1 MKIFIIF
8 LLLFKAQL
16 VFGCYCV
23 DAPLEKRYL
32 ESDYVYLGQVQS
44 STLGDNGVVTNELV
58 ELERIEGVTD
68 TKTVKNTLF
77 PEDMCA
83 SHMVVGYKYVVFGK
97 TGSIP
102 EISSCSN
109 TRSLGDIGKE
119 GLAQLQEMANKRNQ

>member
-1 MKIFIIF
+1 M
-8 LLLFKAQL
+8 
-16 VFGCYCV
+16 
-23 DAPLEKRYL
+23 

-58 ELERIEGVTD
+58 ILEKIKGVAD
-68 TKTVKNTLF
+68 TKNVKNTLF
-77 PEDMCA
+77 SEDMCA

-109 TRSLGDIGKE
+109 TRSLGDIGKQ
-119 GLAQLQEMANKRNQ
+119 GLAQLQEMANKRKQ